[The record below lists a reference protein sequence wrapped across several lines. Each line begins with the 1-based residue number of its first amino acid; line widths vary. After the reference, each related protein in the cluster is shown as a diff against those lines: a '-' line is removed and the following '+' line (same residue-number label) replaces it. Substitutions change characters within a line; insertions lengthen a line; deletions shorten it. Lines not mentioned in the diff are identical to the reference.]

1 MELTISFGEGKK
13 KSAIEEA
20 MMKRMEKD
28 DSPQEEPDMAEY
40 MKQSQENM
48 ERILK
53 ILEKLSLNIPKK
65 TIVPYP
71 A

>member
-1 MELTISFGEGKK
+1 MELTISFGEAKK

-20 MMKRMEKD
+20 MLKRMGEEEHPKE
-28 DSPQEEPDMAEY
+28 DSSMMEY